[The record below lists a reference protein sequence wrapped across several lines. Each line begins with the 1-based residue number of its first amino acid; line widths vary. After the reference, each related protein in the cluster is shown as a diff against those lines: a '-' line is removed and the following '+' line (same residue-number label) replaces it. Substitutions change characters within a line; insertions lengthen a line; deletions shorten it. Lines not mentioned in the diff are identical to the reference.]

1 MDNGWHKP
9 LDEDSIDNEKHLLH
23 GVIHC
28 NGYGHLLCVNGIEE
42 GSKVLSG
49 REIMDLWDRICTN
62 LRVR

>member
-42 GSKVLSG
+42 GDVNWDERWFCWSKEVC
-49 REIMDLWDRICTN
+49 WA
-62 LRVR
+62 